1 MHRVVILAFDGVVP
15 FDLSVPIEVFGRAR
29 LADGRP
35 AYQLRVCAAADEV
48 RAGPITIRTPYGLPA
63 LAEADTVVVP
73 GVADIDAPIPP
84 GVVAALAAATG
95 RLVSICTGAFLLA
108 AAGLLDG
115 RRATTHWAAAAQ
127 LARRH
132 PAVEVDPEVLFVD
145 DGSVL
150 TSAGAAAGLDLCL
163 HLVRRDHGAAVAA
176 QTART
181 SVMPLERAGGQAQF
195 IAHEPPTPA
204 GISLQP
210 LLTWLTDNLHA
221 PLTLAA
227 IAGEASMSTRSLS
240 RHFRDQTGSTPMQ
253 WLNRQRIRRAQLL
266 LETSDQPVE
275 HVGELVGFTSATA
288 FRERFRQIVGV
299 SPRHYRLAFS
309 SDARPAVTPARRA
322 RPAPGR
328 PGAATRS
335 R

>member
-29 LADGRP
+29 LADGGP
-35 AYQLRVCAAADEV
+35 AYQVRVCADAAEV
-48 RAGPITIRTPYGLPA
+48 RAGPVAIRVPDGLAA

-73 GVADIDAPIPP
+73 GVADVDAPIPP
-84 GVVAALAAATG
+84 GLVAALTAATG
-95 RLVSICTGAFLLA
+95 RVVSICTGAFLLA

-115 RRATTHWAAAAQ
+115 RRATTHWAAATE
-127 LARRH
+127 LARRY

-176 QTART
+176 QTARS

-195 IAHEPPTPA
+195 IAHEPPAPT

-210 LLTWLTDNLHA
+210 LLGWLTDNLHA

-227 IAGEASMSTRSLS
+227 IAERASMSTRSLS
-240 RHFRDQTGSTPMQ
+240 RHFRDQTGTTPMQ
-253 WLNRQRIRRAQLL
+253 WLNRQRVRHAQLL
-266 LETSDQPVE
+266 LETGDQPVE
-275 HVGELVGFTSATA
+275 RVGELAGFASATA
-288 FRERFRQIVGV
+288 FRERFRQVVGV
-299 SPRHYRLAFS
+299 SPGQYRRSFTSA
-309 SDARPAVTPARRA
+309 ARPAGTP
-322 RPAPGR
+322 
-328 PGAATRS
+328 
-335 R
+335 

>member
-29 LADGRP
+29 LADGGP
-35 AYQLRVCAAADEV
+35 AYQVRVCADAAEV
-48 RAGPITIRTPYGLPA
+48 RAGPVAIRVPEGLAA

-73 GVADIDAPIPP
+73 GVADVDAPIPP
-84 GVVAALAAATG
+84 GLVAALTAATG
-95 RLVSICTGAFLLA
+95 RVVSICTGAFLLA

-115 RRATTHWAAAAQ
+115 RRATTHWAAATE
-127 LARRH
+127 LARRY

-176 QTART
+176 RTARS

-195 IAHEPPTPA
+195 IAHEPPAPT

-210 LLTWLTDNLHA
+210 LLGWLTDNLHA

-227 IAGEASMSTRSLS
+227 IAERASMSTRSLS
-240 RHFRDQTGSTPMQ
+240 RHFRDQTGTTPMQ
-253 WLNRQRIRRAQLL
+253 WLNRQRVRHAQLL
-266 LETSDQPVE
+266 LETGDQPVE
-275 HVGELVGFTSATA
+275 RVGELAGFASATA
-288 FRERFRQIVGV
+288 FRERFRQVVGV
-299 SPRHYRLAFS
+299 SPGQYRRSFAS
-309 SDARPAVTPARRA
+309 AARPAGTP
-322 RPAPGR
+322 
-328 PGAATRS
+328 
-335 R
+335 

>member
-35 AYQLRVCAAADEV
+35 AYQVRVCADADEV
-48 RAGPITIRTPYGLPA
+48 RAGQFTIRTPYGLPT

-84 GVVAALAAATG
+84 ELVAALTAATG

-115 RRATTHWAAAAQ
+115 RRATTHWAAAAR

-240 RHFRDQTGSTPMQ
+240 RHFRDQTGTTPMQ

-266 LETSDQPVE
+266 LETTDRPVE

-288 FRERFRQIVGV
+288 FRERFRQVVGV
-299 SPRHYRLAFS
+299 SPRHYRLAFA
-309 SDARPAVTPARRA
+309 SDARPAGTPARRA
-322 RPAPGR
+322 RPARG
-328 PGAATRS
+328 GHAARRS